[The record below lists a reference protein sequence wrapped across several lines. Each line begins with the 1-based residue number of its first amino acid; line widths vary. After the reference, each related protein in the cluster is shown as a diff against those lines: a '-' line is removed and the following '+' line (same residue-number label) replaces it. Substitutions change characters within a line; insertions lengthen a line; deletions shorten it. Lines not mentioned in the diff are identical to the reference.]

1 MSPPARRSGPRKLSV
16 VDQSLPADAPESDE
30 ARAARKLVER
40 NANLAAGRAQ
50 IAANRAAGKR
60 KRAAGEKSPW
70 ERFKAG
76 EYPIEQWTDDEIS
89 HGRPADIGGG
99 FSGGDGKVDGKSHL
113 AIRREL
119 LKRGQSKIDGFYFRA
134 LAVLD
139 EVATNS
145 DSDAA
150 RVKAANLLMER
161 TAGRTIER
169 IEIKSSDPWA
179 DILEDVLNEEVLAP
193 VVEPEDAQ

>member
-16 VDQSLPADAPESDE
+16 VDQSLPADAESDKARKE
-30 ARAARKLVER
+30 RENLEKLAGFRAARHAR
-40 NANLAAGRAQ
+40 NAEAKQ
-50 IAANRAAGKR
+50 KR
-60 KRAAGEKSPW
+60 DAGERTPLEKFRS
-70 ERFKAG
+70 G

-89 HGRPADIGGG
+89 HGRPSDLTGG
-99 FSGGDGKVDGKSHL
+99 FAGKFPSISGKDHL

-139 EVATNS
+139 EIATNS

-161 TAGRTIER
+161 TAGRTVER